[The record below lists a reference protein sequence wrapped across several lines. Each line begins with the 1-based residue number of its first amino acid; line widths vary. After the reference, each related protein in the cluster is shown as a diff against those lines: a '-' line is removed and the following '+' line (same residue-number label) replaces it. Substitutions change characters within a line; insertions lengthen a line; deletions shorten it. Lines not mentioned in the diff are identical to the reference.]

1 MSLKDHIKYFSRYHG
16 LNRQDAVF
24 FNQSDLIC
32 DMAKKEDF
40 IIMGRCADAIL
51 TNNGIPHISI
61 LYHCTDRAEDPAR
74 DRETR
79 IRSEK
84 ARHFL
89 KNLTKN
95 MRTITI
101 FIPEE
106 AGETRITTI
115 YASTAQA
122 TELTVLS
129 ILF

>member
-1 MSLKDHIKYFSRYHG
+1 
-16 LNRQDAVF
+16 
-24 FNQSDLIC
+24 
-32 DMAKKEDF
+32 MAKKEDF

-61 LYHCTDRAEDPAR
+61 YITAPIEQRIQRAIEVNASLDRK
-74 DRETR
+74 
-79 IRSEK
+79 K

-89 KNLTKN
+89 KSLTKN
-95 MRTITI
+95 MRIITI
-101 FIPEE
+101 SIPEE

-115 YASTAQA
+115 SVSTAQA